1 MKAIV
6 LETRNG
12 ETVLL
17 RDDGEIVKL
26 RMQAAV
32 GETVELPDAPLQL
45 PRAKQPWLRTAI
57 AASLALAVGA
67 GAYTYLSV
75 PAGAYVSLD
84 AGEKSVELAVNR
96 LGRIVSVEPKNK
108 ASIELASQLSGNVQG
123 KQMSA
128 AIKTTVETLQNDGA
142 FDQGES
148 YLIAGVTANAPTTE
162 TEITQIVEETTSAV
176 QEAPVEIYTITVTDE
191 ERQEAEKTEQSA
203 GSYAFDNREE
213 EERDE
218 RRAERR
224 KKRREARRA
233 KRREERRKKRQEKR
247 RKEQETSAE
256 LLTET
261 QTEVVVPEQQA
272 ASEQSA
278 PSEQTAPVETTETA
292 PAAETP
298 VPAAE
303 TAQPAAETT
312 EPAAEQPPVEQT
324 EEQTAEQTEEQTDAA
339 EDAEGDAPESEDAS
353 EDEDKEQKKQE
364 RKEKRRK
371 KRRNQRKKKRQKER
385 KAKKNAKKGAKKGEQ
400 SEAVE
405 ETDAEQSEETE

>member
-142 FDQGES
+142 FDQG
-148 YLIAGVTANAPTTE
+148 
-162 TEITQIVEETTSAV
+162 
-176 QEAPVEIYTITVTDE
+176 
-191 ERQEAEKTEQSA
+191 
-203 GSYAFDNREE
+203 
-213 EERDE
+213 
-218 RRAERR
+218 
-224 KKRREARRA
+224 
-233 KRREERRKKRQEKR
+233 
-247 RKEQETSAE
+247 
-256 LLTET
+256 
-261 QTEVVVPEQQA
+261 
-272 ASEQSA
+272 
-278 PSEQTAPVETTETA
+278 
-292 PAAETP
+292 
-298 VPAAE
+298 
-303 TAQPAAETT
+303 
-312 EPAAEQPPVEQT
+312 
-324 EEQTAEQTEEQTDAA
+324 
-339 EDAEGDAPESEDAS
+339 
-353 EDEDKEQKKQE
+353 
-364 RKEKRRK
+364 
-371 KRRNQRKKKRQKER
+371 
-385 KAKKNAKKGAKKGEQ
+385 
-400 SEAVE
+400 
-405 ETDAEQSEETE
+405 